1 MDDTEKTNKIE
12 AIYDLREA
20 VEHKVNAENELEARP
35 SAENR
40 DALLDA
46 QLAVEAK
53 TQDAIESCL
62 ECGTC
67 HAAQEPHR
75 GVVERDGN
83 VLGVNF
89 NDAPQKNGD

>member
-1 MDDTEKTNKIE
+1 MDDTQKTNKIE
-12 AIYDLREA
+12 AIYNLREA
-20 VEHKVNAENELEARP
+20 VEQKVHAEKELETRP

-46 QLAVEAK
+46 QLDVEAK

-67 HAAQEPHR
+67 HASGEPHR
-75 GVVERDGN
+75 GLVGRDGN

-89 NDAPQKNGD
+89 TDSPKGAG